1 MSTIYNYD
9 FRVLIETLSGSRY
22 SYGTGSFISVTP
34 GLPVTIPTSGALE
47 RMINMP
53 SMSYFNNEHYQ
64 SGSLYVSNID
74 SSKNFTETALVSA
87 DGPANYQFLSA
98 SIIDNPSSGSIKFEP
113 NMSVAWTGSNG
124 KGRDFIKR
132 YKFFGNKVCNVL
144 GIPEDFWIYSD
155 RFRLANTGSDQNI
168 IRGDMLG
175 NSVHVKKN
183 LAISNAGNFA
193 SDIPF
198 HHSQNTDRWVKWTN
212 TSGSLPQNDMLI
224 GYSNLSDDYMI
235 RMQNSKRLVISGSN
249 ADLVVQGSPN
259 LHMTGKGILA
269 LQLTANNQ
277 TDGTLQIK
285 NNSGIGIIE
294 NTYNSNIG
302 NMIFQVNG
310 FANAINIDRS
320 AKSVGI
326 GTSGPDSTLEVDG
339 DFTATNITASG
350 AISASGNIL
359 TNEKI
364 GIGRDDPQELL
375 HIQSDSDPTLV
386 LSSTTL
392 NTTDSGKISFR
403 EGGNNTE
410 RINLRYDGDANKFII
425 DTEEVANAFV
435 IDRAS
440 GKIAIGGFTDPD
452 SPLEIRGDIGTEGIN
467 QITNGTDQIKITANT
482 SGGGAGI
489 MFTDIVN
496 ESQTGHFRFFMT
508 DADNDT
514 NTGALFR
521 MSSNQTLALQITG
534 SGDNVLALGKMQIRE
549 VDDKIGIMNGDIG
562 APAQLLHIQ
571 ATSAPQL
578 CIEQSDSRFVRLG
591 VEATDDDMCLGWDDS
606 DDMHFGCFASP
617 TDTTIDSKMIIN
629 SSGDVYIG
637 TTTTNTGNR
646 FRVEDSPGS
655 GTPVSV
661 IVHNG
666 TTDAN
671 NNDVML
677 LKQMDK
683 TNSDTKD
690 RFLNFMG
697 NGSSYL
703 GSIRGDGSGG
713 VELNGFTFTG
723 KHASVMKSGSY
734 ETGMIV
740 ESTGEVWGKRDDGTH
755 LHTGLPK
762 VQITTTNSSKKVYG
776 IVGELDNYDTY
787 GGHND
792 NFGVDSDEIPVTVH
806 SIGEGLMIVTNIN
819 GNVENGDYI
828 VSSDIAGYG
837 QKQDDDILRSSTVAK
852 CTETIDWNNVTDT
865 ITHNGV
871 QYKKYTTTCTYHCG

>member
-1 MSTIYNYD
+1 MSTTYNYD
-9 FRVLIETLSGSRY
+9 FRVLIETLSGSKY

-47 RMINMP
+47 RMVNMP

-64 SGSLYVSNID
+64 SGSLYTANTD
-74 SSKNFTETALVSA
+74 FLKGNFTNTQLLAA
-87 DGPANYQFLSA
+87 DGAANYQFLSA
-98 SIIDNPSSGSIKFEP
+98 SIINSPASGSIKFEP

-124 KGRDFIKR
+124 KARDFIKR

-168 IRGDMLG
+168 IRGDVLG
-175 NSVHVKKN
+175 NSLHVKKN

-198 HHSQNTDRWVKWTN
+198 HHAQNTDRWVKWTN

-235 RMQNSKRLVISGSN
+235 RMKNGKRLVISGSN
-249 ADLVVQGSPN
+249 TDLEVNEFNNINVS
-259 LHMTGKGILA
+259 GKSILNMNF
-269 LQLTANNQ
+269 TSTNQ
-277 TDGTLQIK
+277 ADGTFQIS
-285 NNSGIGIIE
+285 NNSGIVTLE

-302 NMIFQVNG
+302 NMIFQVHG
-310 FANAINIDRS
+310 FANSIVIDRS
-320 AKSVGI
+320 AQSVGI

-350 AISASGNIL
+350 NIKIDGYITASGDL
-359 TNEKI
+359 FLSDTDGSPSLHYDVSANE
-364 GIGRDDPQELL
+364 
-375 HIQSDSDPTLV
+375 
-386 LSSTTL
+386 L
-392 NTTDSGKISFR
+392 NTAGATFHINKSNGVDTSFDDGTLYVDAS
-403 EGGNNTE
+403 ENNVGI
-410 RINLRYDGDANKFII
+410 R
-425 DTEEVANAFV
+425 V
-435 IDRAS
+435 
-440 GKIAIGGFTDPD
+440 TDP
-452 SPLEIRGDIGTEGIN
+452 SAPLEVRGDIGTAGIN
-467 QITNGTDQIKITANT
+467 QITAGTDQIKIHSTTAG
-482 SGGGAGI
+482 SGAGI
-489 MFTDIVN
+489 GFSDHSS
-496 ESQTGHFRFFMT
+496 EDQSGHLRFFMT
-508 DADNDT
+508 DVDNDT
-514 NTGALFR
+514 DTGALFR
-521 MSSNQTLALQITG
+521 LSSNQTLAFQITG
-534 SGDNVLALGKMQIRE
+534 SGDNVLALGKTQIRE
-549 VDDKIGIMNGDIG
+549 NDGKIGIMHDNDLGN
-562 APAQLLHIQ
+562 PHQLLHLQ
-571 ATSAPQL
+571 STSAPQL
-578 CIEQSDSRFVRLG
+578 LIEESDSRFVRLG
-591 VEATDDDMCLGWDDS
+591 VEDTADDMCLGWDDG
-606 DDMHFGCFASP
+606 DDMHFGVFAST
-617 TDTTIDSKMIIN
+617 TDVTLSSKMIIN

-637 TTTTNTGNR
+637 TTTTTTGNR
-646 FRVEDSPGS
+646 LYVYDAPGS
-655 GTPVSV
+655 GTPVNV
-661 IVHNG
+661 VVHG
-666 TTDAN
+666 GITDGN

-677 LKQMDK
+677 LKQLDK
-683 TNSDTKD
+683 VNSDSKD

-697 NGSSYL
+697 AGSTYL
-703 GSIRGDGSGG
+703 GSIKGDGSGG
-713 VELNGFTFTG
+713 VDYETSFTG

-762 VQITTTNSSKKVYG
+762 VQITTTNSSKKIYG
-776 IVGELDNYDTY
+776 VIGELDEYDTY
-787 GGHND
+787 GGYND

-806 SIGEGLMIVTNIN
+806 SIGEGLMIVTNVN

-871 QYKKYTTTCTYHCG
+871 QYKKYITTCTYHCG